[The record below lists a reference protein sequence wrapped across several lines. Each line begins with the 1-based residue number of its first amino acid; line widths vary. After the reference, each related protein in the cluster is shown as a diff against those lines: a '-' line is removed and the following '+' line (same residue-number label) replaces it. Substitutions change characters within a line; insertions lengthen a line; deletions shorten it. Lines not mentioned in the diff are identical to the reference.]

1 MELYK
6 GVHQISSLYGE
17 RHLFQY
23 LFVGD
28 RMVLVDS
35 GIAATPEKTIFPYME
50 QIGVNPARLAML
62 ITTHPDMDHQG
73 GNSATRRMAPGAL
86 TACGEA
92 DRQLVEDP
100 KYLYQHRYN
109 YLQKEHGLGF
119 AGEPH
124 PDAGD
129 RCRVDVGLSGGERI
143 VVTDHREL
151 EVLHVPGHSSGH
163 LALFDRERRAAFVS
177 DAVHGRG
184 CPKANGSMDLPV
196 TYFYVDLYLST
207 LSQLEALEIKE
218 LHTGHWPSMYGD
230 EIKDFISDSRR
241 TVEMLDRKIL
251 RALAKARIGLT
262 LNQLIDEAR
271 EEFPDWPTGTREA
284 AMFPVNGHLER
295 MESRGQIR
303 TIRDSLPKR
312 WESS

>member
-28 RMVLVDS
+28 RAVLVDS
-35 GIAATPEKTIFPYME
+35 GVAATPEKTILPYME

-73 GNSATRRMAPGAL
+73 GNSAMRAMAPGAL

-92 DRQLVEDP
+92 DRQLVQDP

-119 AGEPH
+119 TDAPP
-124 PDAGD
+124 PDAGE
-129 RCRVDVGLSGGERI
+129 RCRVDIGFSGGERI
-143 VVTDHREL
+143 VITDRREL

-163 LALFDRERRAAFVS
+163 LALFDRDRKAAFVS

-184 CPKANGSMDLPV
+184 CPKVDGSMDLPV

-207 LSQLEALEIKE
+207 LSQLEALGIKE
-218 LHTGHWPSMYGD
+218 LHTGHWLSMYGD
-230 EIKDFISDSRR
+230 EIGDFISDSRR
-241 TVEMLDRKIL
+241 TVDILDHKIL
-251 RALAKARIGLT
+251 RALVKARTGLT

-271 EEFPDWPTGTREA
+271 EEFPDWPVSTRLA
-284 AMFPVNGHLER
+284 TIFPVNGHLER

-303 TIRDSLPKR
+303 AIPDTLPKR
-312 WESS
+312 WESC